1 MLITEGKMH
10 LGLTVANSLIVN
22 EQGVEIDFRTQPALV
37 LNTYSWDPELE
48 YTCTRATFVSL
59 KEFIDYFQIERFAE
73 VLTISKEDMAELLK
87 AGIAKQ
93 FKIYP
98 FV

>member
-48 YTCTRATFVSL
+48 YTCTRAVFTSL
-59 KEFIDYFQIERFAE
+59 REFIDCFKIERFAE
-73 VLTISKEDMAELLK
+73 VLAISKKDMEELAEK
-87 AGIAKQ
+87 GIAKQ